1 MADMLLGI
9 QMCMDVQVILL
20 ILLGV
25 VAGIII
31 GAIPGLTVTMGVA
44 LFLPITFGMEPIAA
58 LALLMGLYIGGTSG
72 GLISAILL
80 SIPGTPSS
88 IATCFDGHPMAARGE
103 AAKALGVGIVA
114 SFLGGAISYVILMF
128 LAPAIAKVAL
138 KFGPYEYF
146 SIAVFSLTM
155 IAGLSTGSIVKGV
168 ICGLVGMMFSFV
180 GIAPITSFTRFTF
193 GFGELNAGF
202 SLLPVLVGLF
212 AVSQVLITAEEK
224 FKSKDM
230 TVRAAKIKGFGFTR
244 NDVKGQGGNLC
255 LSTLIGTA
263 IGILPGLG
271 GSICNIIAYS
281 VAKNRSKHPE
291 KFGTGIVDGIVAS
304 ESSNNACTG
313 GALVPLLT
321 LGIPGDNTTA
331 LILAGFMIHGITP
344 GPLLFRTQAPLVYGI
359 FIALMIANLFMLFVE
374 YAGIRVFTKILTV
387 KENILMPVVLVF
399 CAVGAYGANNRVFDI
414 AVMLGAGV
422 LGYALKRMKFPL
434 APIILGFILGPLLET
449 NLRRGLMKSG
459 GSFAPFMTT
468 PISGFFLLVTVVVI
482 AMLVYKNLI
491 KKPQAAGEAE

>member
-1 MADMLLGI
+1 MLLGI